1 MVNEVYLNE
10 DLCVASGLLAI
21 FADKAL
27 LRIEKKKTRFL
38 ASICSFQA
46 YGDSVVGENKY
57 WIIN

>member
-27 LRIEKKKTRFL
+27 LRIEKKKH
-38 ASICSFQA
+38 
-46 YGDSVVGENKY
+46 DSWLRSAVFKPTA
-57 WIIN
+57 IR